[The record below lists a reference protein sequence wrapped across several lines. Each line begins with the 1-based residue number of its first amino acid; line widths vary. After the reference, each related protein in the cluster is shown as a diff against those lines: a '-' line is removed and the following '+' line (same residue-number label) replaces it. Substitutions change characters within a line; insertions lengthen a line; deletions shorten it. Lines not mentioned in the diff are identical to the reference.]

1 MQARIDLPRF
11 AVVTPFP
18 NTALYKRL
26 EKGTFAWP
34 VAREGETVELA
45 ATELMM
51 MLGGVDVAATRR
63 RRWYQRSS
71 EIISNM

>member
-1 MQARIDLPRF
+1 M
-11 AVVTPFP
+11 
-18 NTALYKRL
+18 YKRL

-34 VAREGETVELA
+34 VARDGEAVELA

-63 RRWYQRSS
+63 RRWYQRPS
-71 EIISNM
+71 EISRNI